1 MVALADD
8 HPVVRAGLRTLLE
21 ADDSVRGREESP
33 REARGLCRYLA
44 RRALPNPRLASEK
57 TITMMPRMMSFQ
69 VARVPSVPPP

>member
-21 ADDSVRGREESP
+21 ADDSVRV
-33 REARGLCRYLA
+33 ARRVRGKRAGSAGYLA